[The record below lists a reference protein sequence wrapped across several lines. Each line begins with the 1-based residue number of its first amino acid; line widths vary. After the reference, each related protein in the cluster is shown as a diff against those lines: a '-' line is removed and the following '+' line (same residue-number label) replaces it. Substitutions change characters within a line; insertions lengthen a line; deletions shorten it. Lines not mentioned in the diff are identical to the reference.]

1 MILNAV
7 QQTFTIKLFHEKLMI
22 LLQVAADLLL
32 TGRLID
38 AKEAV
43 TLGLAAKSSDD
54 ALETSLKIA
63 R

>member
-1 MILNAV
+1 M
-7 QQTFTIKLFHEKLMI
+7 KKLMI

-38 AKEAV
+38 ATEAV
-43 TLGLAAKSSDD
+43 TLGLAAKASDD

>member
-1 MILNAV
+1 M
-7 QQTFTIKLFHEKLMI
+7 
-22 LLQVAADLLL
+22 AADLLL

-43 TLGLAAKSSDD
+43 TLGLAAKASDD